1 MSYYKKV
8 VGFSVTKT
16 ISILLLFVAL
26 GFLIYSNSLDVP
38 FIFDDVPRI
47 QKNPQVRIDNFSF
60 TELREAA
67 FGKSSPK
74 NRPIGNITF
83 ALNYYFHQYS
93 LPGYHIVNIIIHIL
107 NGMLLYLFINN
118 TLNIMGCGI
127 WDVRCASKKS
137 SKDKTQSTSFN
148 HHAVTFDQSINSSF
162 IAFFAALF
170 WLVNPVHTQSVTYI
184 VQRLNSLAAMFF
196 IMSFLFYVKGRI
208 VQKRSSSNPESAK
221 SSKLK
226 AQSKISALK
235 FGRSLH
241 YLWFIGSALT
251 WILALGCK
259 QIAATLPFFVFL
271 YEWYF
276 FQDLSR
282 EWLKHTLKYFFAILV
297 LFGLTAFALTDL
309 NPLEKIISGYAQKDF
324 TLIERVLTE
333 FRVVIYYLGLLFYP
347 HPSRLKLYYDFG
359 ISHSLID
366 PITTLLSFGA
376 IIGLIVLAF
385 YLARKDRLISFCIV
399 LFFGNLIIES
409 SIIPLAIIF
418 EHRTYLPSMF
428 VCLLVVVLVFR
439 YLRKKWIA
447 AGILCAAILVFSIWT
462 YQRNIVWKDAVSLWS
477 DNVQKTPNKAGPRN
491 GLGLALFEQSRIE
504 EAIFQYREAL
514 RIKPDDAEIHNN
526 LGVALEGHGS
536 IKKAIH
542 HYSQAIF
549 IRPDYAEALNNLGV
563 ALARQGKDKEAIDR
577 YSQALRINPDYA
589 EAHNNL
595 GLVLARQ
602 GRLKEAIIHY
612 SQALRMNA
620 DYAEGHYN
628 LGLALEGLGRFN
640 EAFHHYSE
648 ALRIKPAYGEAHINL
663 GNILVREGRT
673 AEAVRHYT
681 IALRINPDFEQ
692 AHNNLGFILAQQG
705 KTDEAIRH
713 YHKAILI
720 KPAFVQALSNLAVA
734 YTTKGKYDEAIS
746 WYKKIIDLRPDGA
759 GAYYNMACIYST
771 KNKIEE
777 SIDCLKKSI
786 ENGFK
791 DWDLLKTD
799 KDLENI
805 RNSSFFKE
813 LLKNH

>member
-26 GFLIYSNSLDVP
+26 GFLIYSNSL
-38 FIFDDVPRI
+38 
-47 QKNPQVRIDNFSF
+47 
-60 TELREAA
+60 EAA

-74 NRPIGNITF
+74 KRQIGNITF
-83 ALNYYFHQYS
+83 ALNYYFHQYN
-93 LPGYHIVNIIIHIL
+93 LAGYHVVNIITHIL
-107 NGMLLYLFINN
+107 NGILLYLFINI
-118 TLNIMGCGI
+118 TLR
-127 WDVRCASKKS
+127 VLKAES
-137 SKDKTQSTSFN
+137 SKPKGEN
-148 HHAVTFDQSINSSF
+148 KNPIPESIDSSF

-208 VQKRSSSNPESAK
+208 VQKRGSHNPEPDKNTQQKTQKKK
-221 SSKLK
+221 SKTRNSRDIPQRT
-226 AQSKISALK
+226 A
-235 FGRSLH
+235 RYH
-241 YLWFIGSALT
+241 YIWFSGSALA
-251 WILALGCK
+251 WMLALGCK
-259 QIAATLPFFVFL
+259 QIAATLPIFIYL

-276 FQDLSR
+276 FQNLSKD
-282 EWLKHTLKYFFAILV
+282 WLKHTLKYFFAILV
-297 LFGLTAFALTDL
+297 LFGLTTFALTDL

-324 TLIERVLTE
+324 TLMERVLTE

-347 HPSRLKLYYDFG
+347 HPSRLRLDYDFPL
-359 ISHSLID
+359 SHSLIN
-366 PITTLLSFGA
+366 PVTTLLSIGA

-385 YLARKDRLISFCIV
+385 YSARKDRLISFCIV
-399 LFFGNLIIES
+399 WFFGNLIIES

-439 YLRKKWIA
+439 YIRKKWIA

-491 GLGLALFEQSRIE
+491 GLGLALFEQGRIE

-514 RIKPDDAEIHNN
+514 RIKSDDAEIHNN
-526 LGVALEGHGS
+526 LGVALEKRGN
-536 IKKAIH
+536 IKKAII
-542 HYSQAIF
+542 HYSQAIR

-563 ALARQGKDKEAIDR
+563 ALARQGKDKEAIYR

-595 GLVLARQ
+595 GLVLVRQ
-602 GRLKEAIIHY
+602 GRLKEAIVHY
-612 SQALRMNA
+612 SQALRMKA
-620 DYAEGHYN
+620 DYAEGHYD
-628 LGLALEGLGRFN
+628 LGVALEGLRRFN

-663 GNILVREGRT
+663 GNILVREGRI
-673 AEAVRHYT
+673 AKAVIHYT
-681 IALRINPDFEQ
+681 AALRINPDFEQ

-746 WYKKIIDLRPDGA
+746 WYNKIIDLRPDGA

-777 SIDCLKKSI
+777 SIDCLKKAI

-805 RNSSFFKE
+805 RSSSFFKE